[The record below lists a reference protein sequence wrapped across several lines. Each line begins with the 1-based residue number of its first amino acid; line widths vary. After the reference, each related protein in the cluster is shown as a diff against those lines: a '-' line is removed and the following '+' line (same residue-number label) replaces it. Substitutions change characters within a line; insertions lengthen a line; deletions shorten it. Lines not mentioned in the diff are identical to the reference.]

1 MTESQLDD
9 EEYVYMTEEG
19 QVTPKLELSAL
30 WTGYSLR
37 TMVTIAK
44 TYLVYR
50 ESLAYLP
57 IRITECMEKF
67 SLFSGLTGLT
77 ACDLKQGN
85 GELLP
90 CTGIAG
96 QYLKSGDSVCFEIES
111 RDLWLSVELKCPE
124 EKVEIAFEAKVS
136 FDLSILKL
144 RANIF
149 EYAISVLKAR
159 NQFPLYILSDFA
171 LFRTLAP
178 RPLSLPCD
186 SLRPLPLVRH
196 DQRSALTDS
205 QTVRDYFTYV
215 SCFMTATLQSPSQ
228 PLAVCSLEPEDYPNE
243 TLKSAFPIRK
253 LKVVEPDESRI
264 EPEMA
269 KKRPKPPATTSCRGC
284 FLS

>member
-1 MTESQLDD
+1 MSESQLDD

-19 QVTPKLELSAL
+19 QVTAKLELSAI

-44 TYLVYR
+44 TYLIYR

-77 ACDLKQGN
+77 ASDLKHEN

-90 CTGIAG
+90 CAGVAG
-96 QYLKSGDSVCFEIES
+96 QHLKSGDSVCFEIES

-124 EKVEIAFEAKVS
+124 EKVEIAFEAKVN

-149 EYAISVLKAR
+149 EYAISLLKAR
-159 NQFPLYILSDFA
+159 NQFPPYTLSDFA

-178 RPLSLPCD
+178 RSLSLPCD
-186 SLRPLPLVRH
+186 GLRPLSLVRH
-196 DQRSALTDS
+196 DQPSALIDS
-205 QTVRDYFTYV
+205 QTVRHYFTYV
-215 SCFMTATLQSPSQ
+215 SCYVTATLQSPKH
-228 PLAVCSLEPEDYPNE
+228 PLDICSLEQEEYANE
-243 TLKSAFPIRK
+243 ELKSAFPIRK
-253 LKVVEPDESRI
+253 LRVVEPDESRK
-264 EPEMA
+264 EPEIA